1 MGMQS
6 IIDAMLGSTGQ
17 ERTMWL
23 GRQNK
28 RLEDAGR
35 YYLGPAYDKVAA
47 VPKILGMMTPAADM
61 VDMQQSSADLMA
73 SRTPGDAA
81 RNLGW
86 LGASTL
92 AMALPGNVGAVRQA
106 AEEATQ
112 AAPKGIRGFHGG
124 PHNFKAERLVE
135 WPDGRREFIE
145 GLPDVLPDVPQGAR
159 SLQEFPLGRFRED
172 KIGTGEGAAAYG
184 HGVAY
189 IASNE
194 DVAKNYRDALAPS
207 EKRYE
212 LNGQPIEWGM
222 ISPSDQLALKAT
234 TEPEAYGL
242 DGIVERMARK
252 GMPPDR
258 VDALKASLEK
268 FKGAT
273 MTEHQPGHMYEVN
286 INASPDDFLD
296 WDKSLLYQPKAAK
309 ALGHSDEQIAAATKA
324 QDDWDN
330 AMLRALEGG
339 PAEAEQER
347 AARMALKPFEA
358 SGIFRRPEEIPGIKG
373 AAVSD
378 QMRQAGI
385 PGIRYLDQGSRGA
398 GDGSRNY
405 VVFDESLISIL
416 RKYGLAGLLAGG
428 GAAMGS
434 IYGSDQGNSM

>member
-207 EKRYE
+207 ERRYE

-296 WDKSLLYQPKAAK
+296 WDKPLSEQPKALQDLARNADLSQVPTRLRRKIEHWRGEYTPPAGLVVDTPTGNEVHSALSDFGTDPVRNADLTAK
-309 ALGHSDEQIAAATKA
+309 
-324 QDDWDN
+324 
-330 AMLRALEGG
+330 LRE
-339 PAEAEQER
+339 
-347 AARMALKPFEA
+347 
-358 SGIFRRPEEIPGIKG
+358 
-373 AAVSD
+373 
-378 QMRQAGI
+378 AGI
-385 PGIRYLDQGSRGA
+385 PGIRYLDQGSRTA

-405 VVFDESLISIL
+405 VVFDENLISIL
-416 RKYGLAGLLAGG
+416 RKYGLAGLLGG